1 MTEGRDP
8 ASRSRD
14 LRGSLSAANRAR
26 SGVVGRAILSLIM
39 SLKEPAHFIWDD
51 RLTEAD
57 RKLVGDLNAS
67 LDRLSGLR
75 AVEINVSGKFARSK
89 IAWKL
94 ATYQH
99 VLLHRLVALMD
110 GAAVAWNNR
119 GTLSAML
126 SARALME
133 TFAVM
138 AEFERRATG
147 LLKEENL
154 GGLDALAQN
163 GIFASRDEDWIKENP
178 ETAAISIL
186 TYIDKFDKRAEGFRG
201 HYDILSERCHPNS
214 LGHNFMFSKLD
225 RTDGTVR
232 FCDEREPT
240 RNGEMIL
247 AALAPLPLVESISS
261 RLDDLIEKVSDLHH
275 RVAPVGGP
283 TSKPRSSGAALAA
296 PARPEAPLKI
306 DVLLRKLLSE

>member
-1 MTEGRDP
+1 M
-8 ASRSRD
+8 
-14 LRGSLSAANRAR
+14 N
-26 SGVVGRAILSLIM
+26 
-39 SLKEPAHFIWDD
+39 LKEPTHFMWDN
-51 RLTEAD
+51 RLSEAD
-57 RKLVGDLNAS
+57 RKLVEDLNTS

-75 AVEINVSGKFARSK
+75 AVEINVSAKFARSK

-110 GAAVAWNNR
+110 GAAFTWNNR
-119 GTLSAML
+119 CTLSTML

-138 AEFERRATG
+138 AEFERRVTR
-147 LLKEENL
+147 LLKEEDL

-163 GIFASRDEDWIKENP
+163 GIFASRDEELIKENP
-178 ETAAISIL
+178 ETAAVSVL

-201 HYDILSERCHPNS
+201 HYDMLSERCHPNS

-232 FCDEREPT
+232 FCDEREPE
-240 RNGEMIL
+240 RNGQMIL
-247 AALAPLPLVESISS
+247 AALAPLPLVESIMT
-261 RLDDLIEKVSDLHH
+261 RLDELIEKVSDLHH

-283 TSKPRSSGAALAA
+283 A
-296 PARPEAPLKI
+296 
-306 DVLLRKLLSE
+306 SEPHSA

>member
-1 MTEGRDP
+1 
-8 ASRSRD
+8 
-14 LRGSLSAANRAR
+14 
-26 SGVVGRAILSLIM
+26 M
-39 SLKEPAHFIWDD
+39 SLKEPTHFIWDD

-57 RKLVGDLNAS
+57 KKLVGDLNTS

-75 AVEINVSGKFARSK
+75 ALEINVSEKFARSK

-110 GAAVAWNNR
+110 GAAVAWNGR
-119 GTLSAML
+119 CTLSAML

-138 AEFERRATG
+138 AEFERRVSR
-147 LLKEENL
+147 LLKEEDL

-163 GIFASRDEDWIKENP
+163 GIFASRDEKWIKENP
-178 ETAAISIL
+178 ETEATSVL
-186 TYIDKFDKRAEGFRG
+186 TYINKFDKGAAGFRG

-214 LGHNFMFSKLD
+214 LGHNFMFSTLD

-232 FCDEREPT
+232 FCDEREPE
-240 RNGEMIL
+240 RNGQMIL
-247 AALAPLPLVESISS
+247 AALAPLPLVESIMK
-261 RLDDLIEKVSDLHH
+261 RLDELIEKVADLHH
-275 RVAPVGGP
+275 RIAPVGGQAGEP
-283 TSKPRSSGAALAA
+283 
-296 PARPEAPLKI
+296 PLP
-306 DVLLRKLLSE
+306 

>member
-1 MTEGRDP
+1 M
-8 ASRSRD
+8 
-14 LRGSLSAANRAR
+14 N
-26 SGVVGRAILSLIM
+26 
-39 SLKEPAHFIWDD
+39 LKEPTYLIWDD
-51 RLTEAD
+51 RVSESD
-57 RKLVGDLNAS
+57 KKLVGELNTS

-75 AVEINVSGKFARSK
+75 AVEITVSGKFLRSK

-119 GTLSAML
+119 CTLSAIL

-138 AEFERRATG
+138 AEFERRVTR
-147 LLKEENL
+147 LLKEEDL

-163 GIFASRDEDWIKENP
+163 GIFASRNEELTKDSP
-178 ETAAISIL
+178 ETKAIGVL
-186 TYIDKFDKRAEGFRG
+186 TYVDKFDKIAEGFRG
-201 HYDILSERCHPNS
+201 HYDMLSERCHPNS

-232 FCDEREPT
+232 FCDEREPG
-240 RNGEMIL
+240 RNGKMIL
-247 AALAPLPLVESISS
+247 AALAPLPLAESISA
-261 RLDDLIEKVSDLHH
+261 RLDELIERVSDLHH
-275 RVAPVGGP
+275 RIAPVGG
-283 TSKPRSSGAALAA
+283 SAKEPRSS
-296 PARPEAPLKI
+296 
-306 DVLLRKLLSE
+306 